1 MIQYAPQ
8 GPDCREFR
16 GRCGSDGSLQRAV
29 ASEQWQLILA
39 DCGDEYPGIGLGLAL
54 RNRIVE
60 NRGGRIWLASEAGAG
75 STFLLYSSCMRLDA
89 GTCARFQT
97 KSLRFVRDWADE
109 SL

>member
-16 GRCGSDGSLQRAV
+16 TMRFRRKQRAL

-54 RNRIVE
+54 CNRIVE
-60 NRGGRIWLASEAGAG
+60 NLGGRIWLASEPGAG

-89 GTCARFQT
+89 GTWARFQT
-97 KSLRFVRDWADE
+97 KSLGFVGDWADE